1 MSNRVSADFILGSIS
16 ISGGRLPVTWYPQS
30 YVEKVAMTDM
40 NMRPDPATG
49 FPGRSY
55 RFYTGEVVYGFSE
68 GLSYT
73 TYTHTLME
81 APKTISMDSGDVS
94 PEFKIRLLVNNTG
107 KIDGSH
113 TVFLFWS
120 PPAIHGAPNKHLV
133 GFQKVH
139 LRGRES
145 GNVVFDVNVH
155 RDLSLV
161 NVVGDRK
168 VELGSHVF
176 HVGSLRHSLSLVL

>member
-1 MSNRVSADFILGSIS
+1 M
-16 ISGGRLPVTWYPQS
+16 TWYPQS
-30 YVEKVAMTDM
+30 YVEKVAMTNM

-55 RFYTGEVVYGFSE
+55 RFYTGEVVYAFGD

-73 TYTHTLME
+73 TYTHTLIK
-81 APKTISMDSGDVS
+81 APKTISMVRGDVG
-94 PEFKIRLLVNNTG
+94 PGFEIRLQVNNTG

-120 PPAIHGAPNKHLV
+120 PPAMHGAPKKHLV
-133 GFQKVH
+133 SFQKVH
-139 LRGRES
+139 LRGQES
-145 GNVVFDVNVH
+145 SDVVFDVDVR

-161 NVVGDRK
+161 DDVGDRK
-168 VELGSHVF
+168 VGLGSHVF
-176 HVGSLRHSLSLVL
+176 HVGSLRHSLSLVV